1 MAQDERIRDSEWD
14 KNIECPICKDI
25 AQGKIDL
32 EGRQLFEDESETKP
46 FFCVACGGTDIR
58 EFHEV
63 GGVESQASSLRG
75 DTQPW
80 THLIKVKCMTCDWQH
95 VAGNLP
101 CLGNPWNETHGY
113 KRPKDMTDLQKH
125 AVMWSNEQ
133 AVGLRGAHEQYDPD
147 AELRTKTYRSSRK
160 VVWDEDEGEDRT
172 ITWEPTEEEQK
183 LPKFRKKKN
192 TKDVKKNGKGKQTSD
207 TASED

>member
-1 MAQDERIRDSEWD
+1 MASDERIRDSEWD

-25 AQGKIDL
+25 AQGNIDL
-32 EGRQLFEDESETKP
+32 EGKQLFEDESETKP
-46 FFCVACGGTDIR
+46 FFCIACGGTDIR
-58 EFHEV
+58 EFHEI

-95 VAGNLP
+95 VVGNLP

-113 KRPKDMTDLQKH
+113 KRPKDMTDLQKK

-133 AVGLRGAHEQYDPD
+133 AVGLRGAHEKFNPED
-147 AELRTKTYRSSRK
+147 ELQPITYRSRRK

-172 ITWEPTEEEQK
+172 ITWEPTEEEQQ

-192 TKDVKKNGKGKQTSD
+192 TKDVKKNAKGKQTSE

>member
-1 MAQDERIRDSEWD
+1 MASDERIRDSEWD

-25 AQGKIDL
+25 AQGNIDL
-32 EGRQLFEDESETKP
+32 EGKQLFEDESETKP
-46 FFCVACGGTDIR
+46 FFCIACGGTDIR
-58 EFHEV
+58 EFHEI

-95 VAGNLP
+95 VVGNLP

-113 KRPKDMTDLQKH
+113 KRPKDMTDLQKK

-133 AVGLRGAHEQYDPD
+133 AVGLRGAHEKFNPED
-147 AELRTKTYRSSRK
+147 ELQPITYRSRRK

-172 ITWEPTEEEQK
+172 ITWEPTEEEQQ

-192 TKDVKKNGKGKQTSD
+192 TKDVKKNGKGKQTSE